1 MDIIKD
7 LLLVTARILTILP
20 LTLFITLY
28 MGRRSIGELPVFD
41 FLVIISLG
49 AVVGADIADPNIAHI
64 HTAVAIILIGIFQRV
79 VARLVVKHRK
89 IGHVITFEPV
99 IVIQDGKFIIKNLK
113 RLRYSVDNILQMLR
127 EKDVFD
133 INDVHIGIIEANG
146 KISILKKPN
155 KTEVTAE
162 DINLT
167 KSASSLSY
175 PVVID
180 GVICKNV
187 LIKLNLT
194 ESWLNKELVN
204 LGVKNADE
212 IFFATVNEKNEFHA
226 TLKSFVQ
233 NNKDLPPIYN

>member
-1 MDIIKD
+1 MRQFTTVRILKYDMDIIKD
-7 LLLVTARILTILP
+7 LLL
-20 LTLFITLY
+20 
-28 MGRRSIGELPVFD
+28 
-41 FLVIISLG
+41 
-49 AVVGADIADPNIAHI
+49 
-64 HTAVAIILIGIFQRV
+64 
-79 VARLVVKHRK
+79 
-89 IGHVITFEPV
+89 
-99 IVIQDGKFIIKNLK
+99 
-113 RLRYSVDNILQMLR
+113 
-127 EKDVFD
+127 
-133 INDVHIGIIEANG
+133 
-146 KISILKKPN
+146 
-155 KTEVTAE
+155 VTAE